1 MKVLP
6 DLDQWAA
13 DQARDARLQDIIS
26 GNTESSLELGAR
38 QTANG
43 SVYFDVAHDR
53 TRLFVPQCHRRAVF
67 NSLHHQAHGGGAA
80 TCRIIKARF
89 VWPGMDREILRWVK
103 TCEPCQ
109 RAKIHR
115 HTTTP
120 LTPLAPSDL
129 DLVGPLPASNNVKYL
144 LTCIDRFTRWPEAWP
159 IDSMC
164 AHTVASTLVTNW
176 IARFGVPDII
186 TTDQGRQ
193 FESGLMQALNT
204 TFGIQHVRTSPYHP
218 QANGLV
224 ERLHRTLK
232 AALTAHES
240 PHWSQHLPIV
250 LLALRN
256 TVKPDVAATPAE
268 LVYGMTLRLP
278 GELFHAATQEANA
291 PDFVVA
297 LRNSMTLLRPTPGT
311 NHDSSRRVFV
321 PTKLD
326 TVSHVFVR
334 VDAHHTPLQP
344 RYEGPYAVL
353 ERRDKD
359 FKLQLSSRTAWI
371 SVDRLKPTFVLRDDP
386 LIDHSYAIQSI
397 ELHSASKISDEEDVL
412 LLAAVMDDE
421 EQKRHKRRK
430 WVHEINS
437 QRENLGEF
445 NHLMPQ
451 LRNDAKRFFIYFRMT
466 SNCFDEI
473 LNFINE
479 DIRKE
484 TTHFRVPIP
493 PPERLAIALR

>member
-1 MKVLP
+1 
-6 DLDQWAA
+6 
-13 DQARDARLQDIIS
+13 
-26 GNTESSLELGAR
+26 
-38 QTANG
+38 
-43 SVYFDVAHDR
+43 
-53 TRLFVPQCHRRAVF
+53 
-67 NSLHHQAHGGGAA
+67 
-80 TCRIIKARF
+80 
-89 VWPGMDREILRWVK
+89 
-103 TCEPCQ
+103 
-109 RAKIHR
+109 
-115 HTTTP
+115 
-120 LTPLAPSDL
+120 
-129 DLVGPLPASNNVKYL
+129 
-144 LTCIDRFTRWPEAWP
+144 
-159 IDSMC
+159 MC

-268 LVYGMTLRLP
+268 LVYGTTLRLP

-291 PDFVVA
+291 PDLVA
-297 LRNSMTLLRPTPGT
+297 LKNSMALLRPTPGT

-321 PTKLD
+321 PAKLD

-334 VDAHHTPLQP
+334 VDAHHSPLQP

-359 FKLQLSSRTAWI
+359 FKLQLGSRTSWI
-371 SVDRLKPTFVLRDDP
+371 SVDRLKPAFILRDDP
-386 LIDHSYAIQSI
+386 LIDHSYAMQSI
-397 ELHSASKISDEEDVL
+397 ELHSTSKIFVQFS
-412 LLAAVMDDE
+412 
-421 EQKRHKRRK
+421 
-430 WVHEINS
+430 
-437 QRENLGEF
+437 
-445 NHLMPQ
+445 
-451 LRNDAKRFFIYFRMT
+451 
-466 SNCFDEI
+466 
-473 LNFINE
+473 
-479 DIRKE
+479 
-484 TTHFRVPIP
+484 P
-493 PPERLAIALR
+493 PPGGSNVVSHHHIIPTRRRSHC